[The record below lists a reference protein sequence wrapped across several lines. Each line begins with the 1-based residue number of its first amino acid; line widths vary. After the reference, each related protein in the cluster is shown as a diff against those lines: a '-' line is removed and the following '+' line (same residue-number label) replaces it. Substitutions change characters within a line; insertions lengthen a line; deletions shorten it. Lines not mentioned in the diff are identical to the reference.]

1 MSGAKNYKYT
11 WLAYTSCFM
20 CILHIILHHESHLFD
35 DVFWSYILTS
45 CLIELCIKAW
55 TSAKN
60 DRYQKYSLSA
70 WCLWNKLQFFCWFSW
85 SAALDLQIVEKCCC
99 GPLNTDIGMNP
110 KIILN
115 ELVQRDHEIT
125 VLTASASILIEPTN
139 ESSINFEIYS
149 VPLSKNNLE
158 NIFGKCVDEWIHD
171 FQKPLTLAILFKTA
185 KKSSVNIVIALKIS
199 AKQ

>member
-1 MSGAKNYKYT
+1 
-11 WLAYTSCFM
+11 
-20 CILHIILHHESHLFD
+20 
-35 DVFWSYILTS
+35 
-45 CLIELCIKAW
+45 
-55 TSAKN
+55 
-60 DRYQKYSLSA
+60 
-70 WCLWNKLQFFCWFSW
+70 
-85 SAALDLQIVEKCCC
+85 
-99 GPLNTDIGMNP
+99 MNP